1 MGGQGVSEYEREA
14 LILSSSPG
22 DPLGTFPSLGK
33 YLAPQGE
40 TLLAPLQEYRAE
52 KERRGHTP
60 GWLLSAFG
68 RFTFSP
74 RPTGFF

>member
-33 YLAPQGE
+33 YLAAGAAKSPQQISKNGK
-40 TLLAPLQEYRAE
+40 TARTQTR
-52 KERRGHTP
+52 K
-60 GWLLSAFG
+60 
-68 RFTFSP
+68 
-74 RPTGFF
+74 

>member
-1 MGGQGVSEYEREA
+1 MAWAIGY
-14 LILSSSPG
+14 
-22 DPLGTFPSLGK
+22 FPIVLGK

-74 RPTGFF
+74 RPTVFF